1 MCYPREG
8 TFAGINTVTLVKNA
22 PDRELG
28 IAFINHMLDPSIQ
41 TLLAEQTLTAPSI
54 SGLEFKPDVARF
66 MAYPESKMDEMQIFS
81 PDWTFINPI
90 RPRLLEKY
98 NQVFGA

>member
-1 MCYPREG
+1 MCFPKEG
-8 TFAGINTVTLVKNA
+8 TFAGINCLTLVKGA

-28 IAFINHMLDPSIQ
+28 IAFINHMLDPAVQ
-41 TLLAEQTLTAPSI
+41 HGLAEATLTAPTI
-54 SGLEFKPDVARF
+54 SGLNFKPDVAKY
-66 MAYPESKMDEMQIFS
+66 MAYPEDKMDEMGIFS

-90 RPRLLEKY
+90 RAKLLEKY